1 MKHLI
6 CRWLLAWLIAACTA
20 ATLSAQVASERVN
33 INKIQIRHVGP
44 PAVSDELIRANIRI
58 KEGDSYS
65 KPNIDVDVR
74 NLYSTGYFYNIRVGE
89 EITRDGLVLTYVVQ
103 GKPTLTAIKFQGNKK
118 YSNAKLLK
126 KVTSKIGEPLNEAK
140 LFNDSQEI
148 LKLYQKAGYQKTLVK
163 AAPPVIDENA
173 GRGTVTFEI
182 TESPKVK
189 ILRVDFEGAQAFKLK
204 KLRKV
209 IKTRRR
215 WSFSWLTGTG
225 KLKDDEFEEDK
236 EKLGDFYRNEGYID
250 FELKDVQFEY
260 PEPNWMII
268 KLIISE
274 GKQYKVGSVDFKGN
288 TLFSSTNFYR
298 GFSALGR
305 TKKVEMGPGKTFTP
319 KGLSGDLQT
328 LEDFYGAKGYIDARV
343 DARKDANITN
353 GTMDLNYQIQEG
365 DKSFIEKI
373 EIKGNTKT
381 KDKVIRRELAVAP
394 GEVFN
399 MLRVDLSTNRL
410 AGLNYFEKI
419 EARPE
424 ETDIRN
430 RKNLVIAVDE
440 KNTGNFIVGAG
451 FSTIE
456 NVVGFVEVSQGNFD
470 LFNPP
475 YFTGGGQKIRLRTQV
490 GTQKQDYQI
499 TFIEPW
505 LFGRKLALSV
515 DLFHRD
521 LSYLSSLY
529 DERDTGARLGLTRT
543 LGFENLIGG
552 VSYTIENIGIRN
564 VSTSASPELQAEA
577 GNRLV
582 SKFGTTLAYDTRN
595 SSLMATRGQRTELLA
610 EVAGGPLGGD
620 TDIYRLELRHSRY
633 VRGFAPGHIWEIL
646 GRVGVV
652 DKYGDTTRVPLFDRY
667 FLGGQNTLRGYDFR
681 KVGPRDSL
689 GEPIG
694 GDTYWF
700 GSIEYS
706 IPIIERLRLAAFYDV
721 GMVYRDPYS
730 FSSKGEGTGSFSDN
744 WGIGIRLNLPIGPL
758 RLDYGIPIHRDIRNS
773 SSGHF
778 QFGVGTQREF

>member
-6 CRWLLAWLIAACTA
+6 CRWLLAWLIAACAA
-20 ATLSAQVASERVN
+20 ATASAQIAERTS
-33 INKIQIRHVGP
+33 IAKIQIRHVGP

-65 KPNIDVDVR
+65 KPNIDSDVR

-89 EITRDGLVLTYVVQ
+89 ELTRDGLVLTYVVQ

-118 YSNAKLLK
+118 YSNSKLQK

-140 LFNDSQEI
+140 LFNDAQEI
-148 LKLYQKAGYQKTLVK
+148 LKMYQKAGYQKTQVK

-182 TESPKVK
+182 VEAPKVN
-189 ILRVDFEGAQAFKLK
+189 IRRVDFEGAQSFKLK

-215 WSFSWLTGTG
+215 WSFSWLTGSG
-225 KLKDDEFEEDK
+225 RLKDDEFEEDK
-236 EKLGDFYRNEGYID
+236 ERLADFYRNEGYID

-260 PEPNWMII
+260 PDPKSMIVKFI
-268 KLIISE
+268 VSE

-288 TLFSSTNFYR
+288 TLFTTNDFYK
-298 GFSALGR
+298 GFNALGR
-305 TKKVEMGPGKTFTP
+305 VKRVHMGAGKTFTP
-319 KGLSGDLQT
+319 KGFSSDLQT

-343 DARKDANITN
+343 EARKDPNINT
-353 GTMDLNYQIQEG
+353 GTMDLSYQIQEG
-365 DKSFIEKI
+365 DKSYIEKV

-424 ETDIRN
+424 ETDIPN

-475 YFTGGGQKIRLRTQV
+475 YFTGGGQKVRLRTQI
-490 GTQKQDYQI
+490 GTRKQDYQL

-505 LFGRKLALSV
+505 LFGRKLAFSV
-515 DLFHRD
+515 DLYHRD

-529 DERDTGARLGLTRT
+529 DERRTGARLGLTRT
-543 LGFENLIGG
+543 LGLEDLIGG
-552 VSYTIENIGIRN
+552 ISYTIESIGIRN
-564 VSTSASPELQAEA
+564 VDPAASPELQAEA
-577 GNRLV
+577 GTRLV
-582 SKFGTTLAYDTRN
+582 SRFGTTIAYDTRN
-595 SSLMATRGQRTELLA
+595 NALLASRGQRTELMA

-620 TDIYRLELRHSRY
+620 TDIYQLELRHSHY
-633 VRGFAPGHIWEIL
+633 LPGFANGHIWEIL

-652 DKYGDTTRVPLFDRY
+652 DKYGDTKRVPLFDRY

-700 GSIEYS
+700 GSVEYS
-706 IPIIERLRLAAFYDV
+706 IPVIERLRFAAFYDI

-730 FSSKGEGTGSFSDN
+730 FSTKGEGTGSFSDN
-744 WGIGIRLNLPIGPL
+744 WGVGIRLNLPIGPL
-758 RLDYGIPIHRDIRNS
+758 RLDYGIPIHRDRRNS